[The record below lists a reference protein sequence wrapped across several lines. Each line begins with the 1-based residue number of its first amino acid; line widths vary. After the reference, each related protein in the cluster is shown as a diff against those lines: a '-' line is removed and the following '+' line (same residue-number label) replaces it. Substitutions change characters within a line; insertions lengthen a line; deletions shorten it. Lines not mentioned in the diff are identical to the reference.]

1 MQYTGGLYLYQT
13 VCLSHYSYHFSH
25 SDHLFFRPPLKLLC
39 RPVMDRL
46 SFFLNWNFIVD
57 TLWTAHHRSA
67 ESFRHISLDSTSIF
81 LSADLYCHKPL
92 NLASIFRRLFHG
104 FSRRIFIRRVHLPLH
119 LSVKLLSRPAFTL
132 TLYWNLPHS
141 SFSIAT
147 AKCCYRSCCNLY
159 NEMFIY
165 YDVYTIRK

>member
-1 MQYTGGLYLYQT
+1 
-13 VCLSHYSYHFSH
+13 
-25 SDHLFFRPPLKLLC
+25 
-39 RPVMDRL
+39 MDRL
-46 SFFLNWNFIVD
+46 SFLLNWNFIVD

-141 SFSIAT
+141 SFSIT
-147 AKCCYRSCCNLY
+147 NSQMLLS
-159 NEMFIY
+159 FLLQLIQW
-165 YDVYTIRK
+165 DVHLLWCLHDKKIVFSDRYSTPRCINAHCRLDVLLHNIWFSE